1 MRMEEN
7 CGAGIHLPPTDYIHT
22 DIEGK
27 HVIYTTL
34 RQTAKHTVGLDRCC
48 HNGRLYTR
56 HGKKYFR
63 PYRNFFAGKNRE
75 LDMLVEAG
83 FMEYSADVP
92 FQGCPSREMRTYRF
106 NRLGLDWLGAELG
119 MYIYDV
125 ES

>member
-63 PYRNFFAGKNRE
+63 LYRNFFAGKNR
-75 LDMLVEAG
+75 DATISMLRLL
-83 FMEYSADVP
+83 MNKP
-92 FQGCPSREMRTYRF
+92 ISRERDAPFWSGSMEILSRV
-106 NRLGLDWLGAELG
+106 W
-119 MYIYDV
+119 
-125 ES
+125 